1 MTNDN
6 AYEKLIY
13 KRVAIRHNQTR
24 TRLCDLALTT
34 QERLVLIDV
43 ERDRNGNRETYYQ
56 DITDDVIRLYEKMRK
71 DK

>member
-1 MTNDN
+1 MNDN

-13 KRVAIRHNQTR
+13 RRVSIRHNQTR

-34 QERLVLIDV
+34 QKRLVLIDV

-56 DITDDVIRLYEKMRK
+56 DITDDVINLYEQMITNK
-71 DK
+71 